1 MAMYDILIRGGRIV
15 DGTGAPARPGNVAI
29 QDGVIVAIGDVEGPA
44 RETIEA
50 NGALV
55 TPGFIDVHTHYDGQ
69 FLWDDKLDPSFS
81 NGVTTAIAGNCG
93 VGFAPVRAETKQ
105 ELMEL
110 MEGVEDIPQEVV
122 VQGLKWD
129 WESFPDYLDR
139 LGERRYAID
148 VAAQVPHSALRTFV
162 MGERGAKHEPATA
175 EDIAEMARLLT
186 EALAAG
192 AIGFSTGR
200 IVEHLSSTGNHVPG
214 TFAEDDELMGLAEA
228 MGKAGRGVFQ
238 MNPRGMSGDYV
249 GVPELGRDLRLAEHD
264 KIREIATRSGRPV
277 TYLFLQFHSDEEDW
291 RIFLAE
297 SAKANAEGL
306 AIYPQTSSR
315 SVGALSTLGGHHRFE
330 LRPSYQA
337 IAHLPL
343 AERIEAM
350 RDPARK
356 AAILAEADDRAS
368 AADDAN
374 LLQLVDLYTAT
385 IRAAYPL
392 SPPLDYEPGPD
403 QTLGALADAAGVSE
417 EEYLYDHLI
426 AHGGRNL
433 VAMFGCNYVDGDLEA
448 VREMLENP
456 AVISGLSDAGAHA
469 KFICDSA
476 LPSWQLAFWAR
487 DRTRGPMIPVETIV
501 RKLSADNARLYG
513 LDDRGTIAV
522 GKRAD
527 INVIDH
533 ARLRLE
539 LPEMLNDLPAGAPR
553 LIQRAT
559 GYLAT
564 IVNGTIIRRN
574 DEETGARPG
583 RLVRSSTAG
592 AKVGEKEAAIA

>member
-1 MAMYDILIRGGRIV
+1 MYDILIRNGRIV
-15 DGTGAPARPGNVAI
+15 DGTGAPAREGSLAI
-29 QDGVIVAIGDVEGPA
+29 TDGVIVAIGDVDGPA
-44 RETIEA
+44 KEVIEA
-50 NGALV
+50 NGALI
-55 TPGFIDVHTHYDGQ
+55 TPGFIDVHTHLDGQ
-69 FLWDDKLDPSFS
+69 FLWDDKLDPCFS
-81 NGVTTAIAGNCG
+81 NGVTTCIAGNCG

-105 ELMEL
+105 ELIEL

-122 VQGLKWD
+122 TEGMKWD

-139 LGERRYAID
+139 LDERHYAID
-148 VAAQVPHSALRTFV
+148 VAAQVAHAPLRTYV

-175 EDIAEMARLLT
+175 EDIAEMSRLLT
-186 EALAAG
+186 EALNAG

-200 IVEHLSSTGNHVPG
+200 IVEHLSSTGNNVPG

-249 GVPELGRDLRLAEHD
+249 GVPALSRELRIAEHD
-264 KIREIATRSGRPV
+264 KLREIAERSGRPV
-277 TYLFLQFHSDEEDW
+277 TYLFLQFPSDQEDW

-297 SAKANAEGL
+297 SAKANAAGL
-306 AIYPQTSSR
+306 AMYPQTSSR
-315 SVGALSTLGGHHRFE
+315 SVGALSTLDGHHRFE
-330 LRPSYQA
+330 LRPSYRA
-337 IAHLPL
+337 IADLPL
-343 AERIEAM
+343 AERVEALK
-350 RDPARK
+350 DPARR
-356 AAILAEADDRAS
+356 AAILSEADDRAA
-368 AADDAN
+368 AADDPN
-374 LLQLVDLYTAT
+374 LLQLVDLYTAKMRT
-385 IRAAYPL
+385 VYPL

-403 QTLGALADAAGVSE
+403 ATLGALADAAGVSE

-426 AHGGRNL
+426 ANEGRNL

-476 LPSWQLAFWAR
+476 LPSWQLAFWTR
-487 DRTRGPMIPVETIV
+487 DRTRGPQIAIETII
-501 RKLSADNARLYG
+501 RKLSAASAELYG
-513 LDDRGTIAV
+513 LDDRGTLEV

-527 INVIDH
+527 VNVIDH
-533 ARLRLE
+533 SRLKLE
-539 LPEMLNDLPAGAPR
+539 LPEMLNDLPTGAPR

-564 IVNGTIIRRN
+564 IVNGTVTRRN

-583 RLVRSSTAG
+583 RLVRSGSAG
-592 AKVGEKEAAIA
+592 AKVAAKEAAVA